1 MLIGNRITKA
11 FIFAGE
17 GGGGS
22 VISTLDFYCMKLR
35 MPTPTCTHLRERVG
49 VGMTAL
55 KNHFGDLLEKHKAFN
70 FYSVMS
76 LDTAK
81 YLIVKGIKS

>member
-1 MLIGNRITKA
+1 MQGR
-11 FIFAGE
+11 GG

-35 MPTPTCTHLRERVG
+35 MATPTCTHLREGVG
-49 VGMTAL
+49 VGMAAL
-55 KNHFGDLLEKHKAFN
+55 KNHFGVLLVKHKAFN
-70 FYSVMS
+70 LYSSVMS
-76 LDTAK
+76 LDMGK